1 MQTSNPRLL
10 VVEGQTQALHA
21 LTQTLD
27 DHFGHP
33 TVRGCG
39 TLVQAVAIDPRDYDL
54 VVTALELPD
63 GSGLDLLEH
72 LLDLRPD
79 LPVIVIAS
87 HREATTA
94 MEALRR
100 GASDY
105 LVKAGDYLFAVP
117 LVVDKTLAMWRTKQE
132 NVRLQ
137 AQLASTLTA
146 LRVKNR
152 QLEDAVRQ
160 LETMATTDPLTGLAN
175 RRAVNEALGR
185 AFAEAQRYDHDLAC
199 IMIDLDGFKACNDTL
214 GHQAGDEILQRT
226 ARVLEASCR
235 RSDIAG
241 RFGGDEFVILLPQT
255 GLERTRRVAQRI
267 VEEMRFC
274 VPGFGA
280 EVDGRG
286 TLSLSMGISTLR
298 HSRPCSG
305 DELIRH
311 ADTALYDAKGSGKNR
326 LNVYDPPPQQA
337 VAVGRR

>member
-1 MQTSNPRLL
+1 MQAMSPRLL
-10 VVEGQTQALHA
+10 VVEGEPTELAE
-21 LTQTLD
+21 LTATLNE
-27 DHFGHP
+27 HFGP
-33 TVRGCG
+33 GSVRACG
-39 TLVQAVAIDPRDYDL
+39 SLAEAVELDPRDVDL
-54 VVTALELPD
+54 VITELDLPD
-63 GSGLDLLEH
+63 GSGRELLDH

-79 LPVIVIAS
+79 MPVIVVTDRRQAK
-87 HREATTA
+87 AA
-94 MEALRR
+94 MEAIRH
-100 GASDY
+100 GATDY

-117 LVVDKTLAMWRTKQE
+117 LVVEKTLATWRTKQE
-132 NVRLQ
+132 NVRLP

-152 QLEDAVRQ
+152 QLEDAVRK

-175 RRAVNEALGR
+175 RRAVNESLDR
-185 AFAEAQRYDHDLAC
+185 AFAEAQRYGHDLAC

-255 GLERTRRVAQRI
+255 GLARATRVAQRI
-267 VEEMRFC
+267 AQEMRFC

-280 EVDGRG
+280 EVEGSPM
-286 TLSLSMGISTLR
+286 LSLSMGVATLR
-298 HSRPCSG
+298 HSRPATA
-305 DELIRH
+305 DELVRH

-326 LNVYDPPPQQA
+326 LIVFDPPNRHAA
-337 VAVGRR
+337 VTHA